1 MNPISLEP
9 TRRSVQLAVMRAPT
23 ATLDEAVAEARRRQ
37 DLDEGRRLGD
47 VQVRLI
53 GAAA

>member
-9 TRRSVQLAVMRAPT
+9 TRRSVQLAVIRAPT

-37 DLDEGRRLGD
+37 DLGEDRGLEG